1 MHRWRLTTGLI
12 LGWTFLLAC
21 MFASLSIATNLRFI
35 DLIFLG
41 ILFAPVWLAGLMP
54 LMFLRVLANLRR
66 AIRSSQRASVLT
78 QPDIPRDPPK
88 PPESLGLA
96 LFGAA
101 VCLTSTTR

>member
-1 MHRWRLTTGLI
+1 M
-12 LGWTFLLAC
+12 LAC

-41 ILFAPVWLAGLMP
+41 TLFAPVWLAGLMP

-78 QPDIPRDPPK
+78 QPDIPRDPP
-88 PPESLGLA
+88 
-96 LFGAA
+96 
-101 VCLTSTTR
+101 